1 MKDFAAIFLSLNFL
15 VSVWFFLARRP
26 ALFKEQPVAYNHK
39 KHIDLGL
46 ECAACHTGILE
57 GRAHAGIPNLETCLP
72 CHTQD
77 DTNPKTKIIQTY
89 ASEKKPIPWK
99 RVYRVPGH
107 VYFSHQAHVNYAEM
121 KCWDCHSDMRKAS
134 QPLARSDIQYLT
146 MRKCMECH
154 KEKGVGLDCLKCHK

>member
-1 MKDFAAIFLSLNFL
+1 MKDFAAIFLSLIFL
-15 VSVWFFLARRP
+15 VSVWFFLARRQ

-57 GRAHAGIPNLETCLP
+57 GRARAGIPNLETCLP

-107 VYFSHQAHVNYAEM
+107 VYFSHRRHVAIARLDCAVCHGDMIKKETPVSIQAVPIQM
-121 KCWDCHSDMRKAS
+121 GRCIDCHGRMKVSN
-134 QPLARSDIQYLT
+134 
-146 MRKCMECH
+146 
-154 KEKGVGLDCLKCHK
+154 DCLVCHR